1 MIGAAEAL
9 LSLNLRFE
17 ADEYVELK
25 PPYFIYA
32 SGWLEGAVVFID
44 D

>member
-1 MIGAAEAL
+1 MIGAADAL

-25 PPYFIYA
+25 PPYLI
-32 SGWLEGAVVFID
+32 
-44 D
+44 